1 MSGRI
6 ELPSGLVTFMF
17 TDIEG
22 STRLARMLGE
32 TYRTVLG
39 AHRAVLRGVFDD
51 FDGVELLT
59 EGDSFFVA
67 FSNADAAVAACV
79 EAQRRLSAH
88 DWPRDDA
95 VPRVRMGLHT
105 GRAVPI
111 GQEYASAE
119 VHRAARVSA
128 AAHGGQVLCSE
139 ATALAVTATYAATAG
154 GATGAAAAATLAT
167 VDLLD
172 LGAYRLRGFDD
183 DERLFQ
189 VVAPGL
195 ERDFPRPR
203 TAEAPRHNLP
213 AEHAPFVGRRSE
225 LSELAAL
232 ISRHRLVTVVGP
244 GGSGKT
250 RLTHAVAEQ
259 LLPAYPGGVWTI
271 DAANAAKGLP
281 NALAASLGLRPE
293 PGRPMIDTVVE
304 ECAER
309 RMLVVLQTC
318 EAAPALT
325 TTLVHRLLSRCRR
338 LDVLAT
344 ARAPLALAGETVWRI
359 PPLVPADAFALLR
372 DRAAAAQGGR
382 PGDGDPQLARLAAR
396 LEGSPLVIQLAAARL
411 RLLPAEQLARR
422 LDDPL
427 GALDNDAAGDGRHA
441 SLANNL
447 TWSYRTLSSRAADL
461 LHRLAVF
468 AGPVDLATVEWYDP
482 EALSALSELADK
494 SLVEVTPGP
503 RYRLSEQVRAY
514 ALRRLAA
521 TGGEAAARD
530 RHLTW
535 SLHTLDRVTVDTD
548 DQVRTLSLTELSPYV
563 AEWQTA
569 LRWAAETGDVTA
581 GLRLATAL
589 DPWWREHG
597 DTREGR
603 ELLAALYRHL
613 PTDGV
618 PPNLAA
624 AYLVHA
630 GLTADRTEQGHYL
643 ALAEAAAEAARS
655 ATGTAAGP
663 GAARS
668 AAGAGPTAESGSAR
682 SAIKATEATEAFEAA
697 GAAGAAGTAEAMKAA
712 EAVQT
717 TAEFATQAVAAG
729 TPETAAGIVEAE
741 APKITAAAAGTAT
754 AADTAAAADT
764 ATTSGTATTEPA
776 GKLTTDGERPGETAL
791 RLRIRIARLTLT
803 GDDPRATERD
813 CREAIAL
820 ADRAGVPSTA
830 FPAVLTLA
838 ELLWRRDALN
848 EAAELLG
855 AARHLEAARPEDRGR
870 RAVDWLLGMVALR
883 RGDLVAAH
891 DHLVVALRSR
901 LRHGFRGAAA
911 DAVAA
916 IAVRCVLG
924 GDPATATVLFG
935 GAEAARGARR
945 TASFGAFWSA
955 QQAALRAA
963 LGDTAFDAAYADGA
977 GIGFDRIVAM
987 ALAVEHPDLE
997 NGAARFAQIVR

>member
-1 MSGRI
+1 
-6 ELPSGLVTFMF
+6 MF

-32 TYRTVLG
+32 TYRSVLG

-51 FDGVELLT
+51 FSGVELLT

-67 FSNADAAVAACV
+67 FSDADAALAACV
-79 EAQRRLSAH
+79 EAQRRLSAY
-88 DWPRDDA
+88 DWPRRDA

-139 ATALAVTATYAATAG
+139 ATALAVTATYAATTG
-154 GATGAAAAATLAT
+154 GSTGAAAAATLAT

-183 DERLFQ
+183 AERLFQ

-213 AEHAPFVGRRSE
+213 AEPAPFVGRRPESA
-225 LSELAAL
+225 ELAAL
-232 ISRHRLVTVVGP
+232 ISHHRLVTVVGP

-281 NALAASLGLRPE
+281 TALAAALGLRPE
-293 PGRPMIDTVVE
+293 PGRPVIDTLVE

-318 EAAPALT
+318 DAAPALT
-325 TTLVHRLLSRCRR
+325 ATLVHRLLSRCRR

-396 LEGSPLVIQLAAARL
+396 LEGSPLAIQLAAARL

-427 GALDNDAAGDGRHA
+427 GALDNDAAGAGRHA

-447 TWSYRTLSSRAADL
+447 TWSYRTLSRRAAEL

-468 AGPVDLATVEWYDP
+468 AGPVDLATVEWYHP

-521 TGGEAAARD
+521 TGDEPSARD

-535 SLHTLDRVTVDTD
+535 SLHTLDRVTVDAD

-563 AEWQTA
+563 AEWQAA
-569 LRWAAETGDVTA
+569 LRWAAETGDVEA

-597 DTREGR
+597 ETREGG
-603 ELLAALYRHL
+603 ELLTALYRRL
-613 PTDGV
+613 PAGV
-618 PPNLAA
+618 PPSSLAA

-630 GLTADRTEQGHYL
+630 GLTTDRAEQDRYL
-643 ALAEAAAEAARS
+643 ALAEATADAPAAAAP
-655 ATGTAAGP
+655 ATGTGVVET
-663 GAARS
+663 G
-668 AAGAGPTAESGSAR
+668 
-682 SAIKATEATEAFEAA
+682 
-697 GAAGAAGTAEAMKAA
+697 
-712 EAVQT
+712 
-717 TAEFATQAVAAG
+717 AVAR
-729 TPETAAGIVEAE
+729 TKVREE
-741 APKITAAAAGTAT
+741 APARTGVKPAAVGI
-754 AADTAAAADT
+754 
-764 ATTSGTATTEPA
+764 
-776 GKLTTDGERPGETAL
+776 AL
-791 RLRIRIARLTLT
+791 RVRIRVARLALG
-803 GDDPRATERD
+803 GDDPGGAERD
-813 CREAIAL
+813 CRKAIAL
-820 ADRAGVPSTA
+820 AERAGLPNAA
-830 FPAVLTLA
+830 FPAVLALA
-838 ELLWRRDALN
+838 ELLWRRDALT
-848 EAAELLG
+848 EAADLLG

-924 GDPATATVLFG
+924 GDPATAAVLFG

-955 QQAALRAA
+955 QQTALRAA

>member
-1 MSGRI
+1 VSGRI

-32 TYRTVLG
+32 AYRSVLG

-79 EAQRRLSAH
+79 EAQRRLSAY
-88 DWPRDDA
+88 DWPRHDA

-105 GRAVPI
+105 GRAMPI

-139 ATALAVTATYAATAG
+139 ATALAVTATYAA
-154 GATGAAAAATLAT
+154 ATGGSTGTAAAATLAT

-183 DERLFQ
+183 AERLFQ
-189 VVAPGL
+189 VMAPGL

-213 AEHAPFVGRRSE
+213 AEPAPFVGRRPE
-225 LSELAAL
+225 LAELAAL
-232 ISRHRLVTVVGP
+232 ISHHRLVTVVGP

-281 NALAASLGLRPE
+281 TALAAALGLRPE
-293 PGRPMIDTVVE
+293 PGRPVIDTVVE

-318 EAAPALT
+318 DAAPAIT
-325 TTLVHRLLSRCRR
+325 ATLVHRLLSRCRR

-396 LEGSPLVIQLAAARL
+396 LEGSPLAIQLAAARL

-447 TWSYRTLSSRAADL
+447 TWSYRTLGRRAAEL

-468 AGPVDLATVEWYDP
+468 AGPVDLATVEWYHP

-514 ALRRLAA
+514 ALRRLAD
-521 TGGEAAARD
+521 TGDEPVARD

-569 LRWAAETGDVTA
+569 LRWAAETGDVEA

-597 DTREGR
+597 ETREGG
-603 ELLAALYRHL
+603 ELLAALYRRL
-613 PTDGV
+613 PAGV
-618 PPNLAA
+618 PPSNLAA

-630 GLTADRTEQGHYL
+630 GLTADRAEQDRYL
-643 ALAEAAAEAARS
+643 ALAEATAEVPETSAAEPAIAADV
-655 ATGTAAGP
+655 
-663 GAARS
+663 
-668 AAGAGPTAESGSAR
+668 
-682 SAIKATEATEAFEAA
+682 
-697 GAAGAAGTAEAMKAA
+697 AGTGAE
-712 EAVQT
+712 E
-717 TAEFATQAVAAG
+717 
-729 TPETAAGIVEAE
+729 
-741 APKITAAAAGTAT
+741 TAT
-754 AADTAAAADT
+754 AGLGPAAAD
-764 ATTSGTATTEPA
+764 P
-776 GKLTTDGERPGETAL
+776 AL
-791 RLRIRIARLTLT
+791 RVRIRVARLAL
-803 GDDPRATERD
+803 GGEDSGAAERD

-820 ADRAGVPSTA
+820 ADRAGLPNAA
-830 FPAVLTLA
+830 FPAVLALA
-838 ELLWRRDALN
+838 ELLWRRDALT

-955 QQAALRAA
+955 QQTSLRAA

>member
-1 MSGRI
+1 VSGRI

-88 DWPRDDA
+88 DWPRVDA

-154 GATGAAAAATLAT
+154 GTTGAAAAATLAT

-293 PGRPMIDTVVE
+293 PGRPMIDTLVE

-613 PTDGV
+613 PAGGI

-630 GLTADRTEQGHYL
+630 GLTADRTEQDHYL
-643 ALAEAAAEAARS
+643 TLAEAAAEA
-655 ATGTAAGP
+655 TE
-663 GAARS
+663 
-668 AAGAGPTAESGSAR
+668 AAGAAEAAGATESGEA
-682 SAIKATEATEAFEAA
+682 AGAAEAAGATEAAEATGAAEAA
-697 GAAGAAGTAEAMKAA
+697 GAAGAA
-712 EAVQT
+712 Q
-717 TAEFATQAVAAG
+717 
-729 TPETAAGIVEAE
+729 
-741 APKITAAAAGTAT
+741 AAAAGTAGIVEAGAPEIT
-754 AADTAAAADT
+754 SAAA
-764 ATTSGTATTEPA
+764 GTATTAGTTTTEAA
-776 GKLTTDGERPGETAL
+776 GKLTTDGERPGETPL
-791 RLRIRIARLTLT
+791 RLRIRIARLTLA

-820 ADRAGVPSTA
+820 ADRAGVPNTA

-945 TASFGAFWSA
+945 TASFGAVWSA

-963 LGDTAFDAAYADGA
+963 LGDIAFDAAYADGA

>member
-22 STRLARMLGE
+22 STRLARMLGDA
-32 TYRTVLG
+32 YRNVLG
-39 AHRAVLRGVFDD
+39 AHRAVLRRVFDD
-51 FDGVELLT
+51 FGGVELLT

-88 DWPRDDA
+88 DWPRRDA

-105 GRAVPI
+105 GRAVPV

-139 ATALAVTATYAATAG
+139 ATALAVTATYAATTG
-154 GATGAAAAATLAT
+154 GSTGTAAAATLAT

-172 LGAYRLRGFDD
+172 LGAFRLRGFDD

-189 VVAPGL
+189 VMAPGL
-195 ERDFPRPR
+195 DRDFPHPR

-213 AEHAPFVGRRSE
+213 AEHAPFVGRRA
-225 LSELAAL
+225 ELAELTEL
-232 ISRHRLVTVVGP
+232 ISRNRLVTVVGP

-271 DAANAAKGLP
+271 DAASAAQGLP
-281 NALAASLGLRPE
+281 TALAAALGLRPE

-304 ECAER
+304 ACAER
-309 RMLVVLQTC
+309 RMLVLLQTC
-318 EAAPALT
+318 DAAPVLT
-325 TTLVHRLLSRCRR
+325 VTLVHRLLSRCRR
-338 LDVLAT
+338 LDVMAT
-344 ARAPLALAGETVWRI
+344 GRAPLALAGETVWRI

-396 LEGSPLVIQLAAARL
+396 LEGSPLAINLAAARL

-441 SLANNL
+441 SLTNNL
-447 TWSYRTLSSRAADL
+447 TWSYRTLGSRAAEL
-461 LHRLAVF
+461 LRRLAVF
-468 AGPVDLATVEWYDP
+468 AGPVDLAAVEWCDP
-482 EALSALSELADK
+482 EALGALSELADK

-503 RYRLSEQVRAY
+503 RYRLSDQVRAY

-521 TGGEAAARD
+521 TGEEPAVRD
-530 RHLTW
+530 RHLSW
-535 SLHTLDRVTVDTD
+535 SLHVLDRVLD
-548 DQVRTLSLTELSPYV
+548 DQVRTTSLNDVSPYV
-563 AEWQTA
+563 AEWQAA
-569 LRWAAETGDVTA
+569 LRWAAATGNVKA
-581 GLRLATAL
+581 GLRLGVAL

-597 DTREGR
+597 DVQEGR
-603 ELLAALYRHL
+603 ALLAGLFRHL
-613 PTDGV
+613 PADATAMV
-618 PPNLAA
+618 PAAELAA
-624 AYLVHA
+624 ACLVRA
-630 GLTADRTEQGHYL
+630 GLSTDRVERDRL
-643 ALAEAAAEAARS
+643 LERALAEAERS
-655 ATGTAAGP
+655 GDPSLLVRACAAG
-663 GAARS
+663 
-668 AAGAGPTAESGSAR
+668 
-682 SAIKATEATEAFEAA
+682 
-697 GAAGAAGTAEAMKAA
+697 
-712 EAVQT
+712 
-717 TAEFATQAVAAG
+717 
-729 TPETAAGIVEAE
+729 
-741 APKITAAAAGTAT
+741 
-754 AADTAAAADT
+754 
-764 ATTSGTATTEPA
+764 
-776 GKLTTDGERPGETAL
+776 
-791 RLRIRIARLTLT
+791 LTLT
-803 GDDPRATERD
+803 GDDTAAAERACRDVISLAERS
-813 CREAIAL
+813 
-820 ADRAGVPSTA
+820 GVPNA
-830 FPAVLTLA
+830 GFPAVLALA
-838 ELLWRRDALN
+838 ELLWRREALA
-848 EAAELLG
+848 EAAEVLG

-916 IAVRCVLG
+916 IAVRCVVG

-945 TASFGAFWSA
+945 TESFGAFWSA
-955 QQAALRAA
+955 HQTSLREA
-963 LGDTAFDAAYADGA
+963 LGDAAFDAAYADGA
-977 GIGFDRIVAM
+977 GLGFDRIVAM

-997 NGAARFAQIVR
+997 DGAARFAQIVR

>member
-32 TYRTVLG
+32 TYRSVLG

-51 FDGVELLT
+51 FGGVELLT

-88 DWPRDDA
+88 GWPRHDA

-105 GRAVPI
+105 GRAVPV

-139 ATALAVTATYAATAG
+139 ATALAVTATYAATTG
-154 GATGAAAAATLAT
+154 GSTGAAAAATLAT

-172 LGAYRLRGFDD
+172 LGAFRLRGFDD

-189 VVAPGL
+189 VMAPGL

-213 AEHAPFVGRRSE
+213 AEHAPFVGRRA
-225 LSELAAL
+225 ELAELAGL
-232 ISRHRLVTVVGP
+232 ISHHRLVTVVGP

-271 DAANAAKGLP
+271 DAAAAAKGLP
-281 NALAASLGLRPE
+281 HALAAALGLRPE
-293 PGRPMIDTVVE
+293 PGRPLIDTLVE

-318 EAAPALT
+318 DAAPALT
-325 TTLVHRLLSRCRR
+325 ATLAHRLLSRCRR
-338 LDVLAT
+338 LDVVAT

-396 LEGSPLVIQLAAARL
+396 LEGSPLAIQLAAARL

-427 GALDNDAAGDGRHA
+427 GALDNDTAGDGRHA

-447 TWSYRTLSSRAADL
+447 TWSYRTLGSRAAEL
-461 LHRLAVF
+461 LRRLAVF

-482 EALSALSELADK
+482 DALSALSELADK

-521 TGGEAAARD
+521 TGDEAAARD

-535 SLHTLDRVTVDTD
+535 SLHMLDRVAPDTG

-563 AEWQTA
+563 AEWQAA
-569 LRWAAETGDVTA
+569 LRWATQTGDVAA
-581 GLRLATAL
+581 GLRLAAAL
-589 DPWWREHG
+589 DPWWREHD

-603 ELLAALYRHL
+603 ELLTALYQRL
-613 PTDGV
+613 PADV
-618 PPNLAA
+618 PAPELAA
-624 AYLVHA
+624 TYLVHA
-630 GLTADRTEQGHYL
+630 GLTPDRGEQDHYL
-643 ALAEAAAEAARS
+643 RLA
-655 ATGTAAGP
+655 
-663 GAARS
+663 
-668 AAGAGPTAESGSAR
+668 
-682 SAIKATEATEAFEAA
+682 
-697 GAAGAAGTAEAMKAA
+697 
-712 EAVQT
+712 
-717 TAEFATQAVAAG
+717 
-729 TPETAAGIVEAE
+729 ETAAGAV
-741 APKITAAAAGTAT
+741 
-754 AADTAAAADT
+754 
-764 ATTSGTATTEPA
+764 
-776 GKLTTDGERPGETAL
+776 PGEETGL
-791 RLRIRIARLTLT
+791 VTRVRIARLILG
-803 GDDPRATERD
+803 GDDPGAAERD
-813 CREAIAL
+813 CREAIAV
-820 ADRAGVPSTA
+820 AERAGAPNAA
-830 FPAVLTLA
+830 FPAVLGLA
-838 ELLWRRDALN
+838 ELLWRRDALT

-855 AARHLEAARPEDRGR
+855 AARHLETARPEDRGR
-870 RAVDWLLGMVALR
+870 RTVDWLLGMVALR

-901 LRHGFRGAAA
+901 LRHGFRGGAA

-916 IAVRCVLG
+916 IAVRCALG
-924 GDPATATVLFG
+924 GDPATAAVLFG

-945 TASFGAFWSA
+945 TASFGAFWSLR
-955 QQAALRAA
+955 QASLRAA
-963 LGDTAFDAAYADGA
+963 LGDAAFDAAYADGA

>member
-1 MSGRI
+1 
-6 ELPSGLVTFMF
+6 MF

-32 TYRTVLG
+32 AYRNVLG

-51 FDGVELLT
+51 FSGVELLT

-88 DWPRDDA
+88 DWPRADA

-139 ATALAVTATYAATAG
+139 ATALAVTATYAATTG
-154 GATGAAAAATLAT
+154 GSTGAAAAATLAT

-189 VVAPGL
+189 VMAPGL

-203 TAEAPRHNLP
+203 TAQAPRHNLP
-213 AEHAPFVGRRSE
+213 AEHTPFVGRRTE
-225 LSELAAL
+225 LSELAGL
-232 ISRHRLVTVVGP
+232 ISHHRLVTVVGP

-271 DAANAAKGLP
+271 DAAGAAKGLP
-281 NALAASLGLRPE
+281 TALAAALGLRPE
-293 PGRPMIDTVVE
+293 PGRPMIDTLVE

-318 EAAPALT
+318 DAAPALT
-325 TTLVHRLLSRCRR
+325 TTMVHRLLSRCRR
-338 LDVLAT
+338 LDVVAT
-344 ARAPLALAGETVWRI
+344 GRAPLALAGETVWRI

-396 LEGSPLVIQLAAARL
+396 LEGSPLAIQLAAARL

-447 TWSYRTLSSRAADL
+447 TWSYRTLGSRAAEL
-461 LHRLAVF
+461 LRRLAVF
-468 AGPVDLATVEWYDP
+468 AGPVDLETVEWYDP

-494 SLVEVTPGP
+494 SLVEVLPGP

-514 ALRRLAA
+514 ALRRLAS
-521 TGGEAAARD
+521 TGDEPAARE

-535 SLHTLDRVTVDTD
+535 SLHTLDRVTTDPD

-563 AEWQTA
+563 GEWQAA
-569 LRWAAETGDVTA
+569 LRWAAETGDVAA

-597 DTREGR
+597 ETREGR
-603 ELLAALYRHL
+603 ELLDALYRRL
-613 PTDGV
+613 PADV
-618 PPNLAA
+618 PPSDLGA
-624 AYLVHA
+624 AYLMHA
-630 GLTADRTEQGHYL
+630 GLSTERGEQEHYL
-643 ALAEAAAEAARS
+643 DLAEGTVEAVDEGPEFAVRLNVARL
-655 ATGTAAGP
+655 ALTVDDL
-663 GAARS
+663 GAA
-668 AAGAGPTAESGSAR
+668 
-682 SAIKATEATEAFEAA
+682 
-697 GAAGAAGTAEAMKAA
+697 
-712 EAVQT
+712 
-717 TAEFATQAVAAG
+717 
-729 TPETAAGIVEAE
+729 
-741 APKITAAAAGTAT
+741 
-754 AADTAAAADT
+754 
-764 ATTSGTATTEPA
+764 
-776 GKLTTDGERPGETAL
+776 
-791 RLRIRIARLTLT
+791 
-803 GDDPRATERD
+803 ERD
-813 CREAIAL
+813 CRAVIAQ
-820 ADRAGVPSTA
+820 AEGAGVPHAA
-830 FPAVLTLA
+830 FPAVLSLA
-838 ELLWRRDALN
+838 ELLWRRDALT

-855 AARHLEAARPEDRGR
+855 AARHLETARPEDRGR

-935 GAEAARGARR
+935 GAEAAHGARR

-955 QQAALRAA
+955 QQASLRAA
-963 LGDTAFDAAYADGA
+963 LGDAAFDAAYADGA

>member
-1 MSGRI
+1 VSGRI

-32 TYRTVLG
+32 AYRSVLG
-39 AHRAVLRGVFDD
+39 AHRAVLRGVFED
-51 FDGVELLT
+51 FGGVELLT

-67 FSNADAAVAACV
+67 FSNADAALAACV

-88 DWPRDDA
+88 DWPRPDA

-105 GRAVPI
+105 GRAVPV

-139 ATALAVTATYAATAG
+139 ATALAVTATYAATTG
-154 GATGAAAAATLAT
+154 GSTGAAAAATLAT

-189 VVAPGL
+189 VMAPGL
-195 ERDFPRPR
+195 ERDFPHPR
-203 TAEAPRHNLP
+203 TAKAPRHNLP
-213 AEHAPFVGRRSE
+213 AEHTPFVGRRT
-225 LSELAAL
+225 ELAELAGL
-232 ISRHRLVTVVGP
+232 ISHHRLVTVVGP

-250 RLTHAVAEQ
+250 RLAHAVAEQ

-271 DAANAAKGLP
+271 DAAAAAKGLP
-281 NALAASLGLRPE
+281 TALAAALGLRPE
-293 PGRPMIDTVVE
+293 PGRPMIDTLVE
-304 ECAER
+304 ACAER

-318 EAAPALT
+318 DAAPALT
-325 TTLVHRLLSRCRR
+325 ATLVHRLLRRCRR
-338 LDVLAT
+338 LDVVAT
-344 ARAPLALAGETVWRI
+344 GRAPLALAGETVWRI

-396 LEGSPLVIQLAAARL
+396 LEGSPLAIQLAAARL

-447 TWSYRTLSSRAADL
+447 AWSYRTLGRRAAEL
-461 LHRLAVF
+461 LRRLAVF

-521 TGGEAAARD
+521 TGDEPAARD

-535 SLHTLDRVTVDTD
+535 SLNALDRVTADSD
-548 DQVRTLSLTELSPYV
+548 DQVRTLSLTELSPWV
-563 AEWQTA
+563 AEWQAA
-569 LRWAAETGDVTA
+569 LRWAAETGDVAA
-581 GLRLATAL
+581 GLRLAAVL

-597 DTREGR
+597 DTRSGR
-603 ELLAALYRHL
+603 QLLTALYPHL
-613 PTDGV
+613 PADVPATD
-618 PPNLAA
+618 LATT
-624 AYLVHA
+624 YLVHA
-630 GLTADRTEQGHYL
+630 GLTTDRVEQQHFL
-643 ALAEAAAEAARS
+643 ALAEATAEAGAAAAAARVAAAAVAPPIDTTAAEASAIRAAADVVAVQTAVEAARS
-655 ATGTAAGP
+655 ADPALPIRIRVARVALAGDE
-663 GAARS
+663 S
-668 AAGAGPTAESGSAR
+668 ATAE
-682 SAIKATEATEAFEAA
+682 
-697 GAAGAAGTAEAMKAA
+697 
-712 EAVQT
+712 Q
-717 TAEFATQAVAAG
+717 
-729 TPETAAGIVEAE
+729 
-741 APKITAAAAGTAT
+741 
-754 AADTAAAADT
+754 
-764 ATTSGTATTEPA
+764 
-776 GKLTTDGERPGETAL
+776 
-791 RLRIRIARLTLT
+791 
-803 GDDPRATERD
+803 D
-813 CREAIAL
+813 CREVIAV
-820 ADRAGVPSTA
+820 AERAGLPSTA

-838 ELLWRRDALN
+838 ELLWRREALT

-855 AARHLEAARPEDRGR
+855 AARNLEAARPEDRSR

-916 IAVRCVLG
+916 IAVRCALG

-955 QQAALRAA
+955 QRASLRSS
-963 LGDTAFDAAYADGA
+963 LGDAAFDAAYADGA
-977 GIGFDRIVAM
+977 AIGFDRIVAM

-997 NGAARFAQIVR
+997 NGGARFAQIIR

>member
-32 TYRTVLG
+32 TYRSVLG

-51 FDGVELLT
+51 FGGVELLT

-88 DWPRDDA
+88 DWPRHDA

-105 GRAVPI
+105 GRAVPV

-139 ATALAVTATYAATAG
+139 ATALAVTATYAAATG
-154 GATGAAAAATLAT
+154 GSAGAAAAATLAT

-172 LGAYRLRGFDD
+172 LGAFRLRGFDD

-189 VVAPGL
+189 VMAPGL

-213 AEHAPFVGRRSE
+213 AEHTPFVGRRAE
-225 LSELAAL
+225 LTELAGL
-232 ISRHRLVTVVGP
+232 ISHHRLVTVVGP

-271 DAANAAKGLP
+271 DAASAAKGLP
-281 NALAASLGLRPE
+281 HALAAALGLRPE
-293 PGRPMIDTVVE
+293 PGRPLIDTLVE

-318 EAAPALT
+318 DAAPALT
-325 TTLVHRLLSRCRR
+325 ATLAHRLLSRCRR

-396 LEGSPLVIQLAAARL
+396 LEGSPLAIQLAAARL

-447 TWSYRTLSSRAADL
+447 AWSYRMLGRRAAEL
-461 LHRLAVF
+461 LRRLAVF
-468 AGPVDLATVEWYDP
+468 AGPVDLTTVEWYDRD
-482 EALSALSELADK
+482 ALSALSELADK

-521 TGGEAAARD
+521 AGDEPAARD

-535 SLHTLDRVTVDTD
+535 SLHTLDRVTRDTD
-548 DQVRTLSLTELSPYV
+548 EQARTLSLTDLSPYV
-563 AEWQTA
+563 AEWRTA
-569 LRWAAETGDVTA
+569 LRWAVEIGDVAA
-581 GLRLATAL
+581 GLRLAAAL

-597 DTREGR
+597 ETGEGR
-603 ELLAALYRHL
+603 ELLAALYQRL
-613 PTDGV
+613 PADV
-618 PPNLAA
+618 PAPELAA

-630 GLTADRTEQGHYL
+630 GLTTDRAEQDHYL
-643 ALAEAAAEAARS
+643 TVAEATAGAEPELTTRIRVARL
-655 ATGTAAGP
+655 AVGGDDP
-663 GAARS
+663 GAA
-668 AAGAGPTAESGSAR
+668 E
-682 SAIKATEATEAFEAA
+682 
-697 GAAGAAGTAEAMKAA
+697 
-712 EAVQT
+712 Q
-717 TAEFATQAVAAG
+717 
-729 TPETAAGIVEAE
+729 
-741 APKITAAAAGTAT
+741 
-754 AADTAAAADT
+754 
-764 ATTSGTATTEPA
+764 
-776 GKLTTDGERPGETAL
+776 
-791 RLRIRIARLTLT
+791 
-803 GDDPRATERD
+803 D
-813 CREAIAL
+813 CREAIAV
-820 ADRAGVPSTA
+820 AERAGVPNAA
-830 FPAVLTLA
+830 FPAVLNLA
-838 ELLWRRDALN
+838 ELLWRRDALT
-848 EAAELLG
+848 EAAELLA

-891 DHLVVALRSR
+891 DHLAVALRSR
-901 LRHGFRGAAA
+901 LRHGFRGGAA

-924 GDPATATVLFG
+924 GDPATAAVLFG

-945 TASFGAFWSA
+945 TASFGAFWSV
-955 QQAALRAA
+955 QQALLRAT
-963 LGDTAFDAAYADGA
+963 LGDAAFDAAYADGA

-997 NGAARFAQIVR
+997 NGAARFAQMAG

>member
-1 MSGRI
+1 VSGRI

-32 TYRTVLG
+32 AYRNVLG

-51 FDGVELLT
+51 FSGVELLT

-67 FSNADAAVAACV
+67 FSNADAALAACV
-79 EAQRRLSAH
+79 EAQRRLSAY
-88 DWPRDDA
+88 DWPRHDA

-139 ATALAVTATYAATAG
+139 ATALAVTATYAATTG
-154 GATGAAAAATLAT
+154 GSTGTAAAATLAT

-189 VVAPGL
+189 VMAPGL
-195 ERDFPRPR
+195 EREFPHPR

-213 AEHAPFVGRRSE
+213 AEHTPFVGRRP
-225 LSELAAL
+225 ELAELATL
-232 ISRHRLVTVVGP
+232 ISHHRLVTVVGP

-281 NALAASLGLRPE
+281 NALAAALGLRPE
-293 PGRPMIDTVVE
+293 PGRPMIDTLVE

-318 EAAPALT
+318 DAAPVLT

-338 LDVLAT
+338 LDVMAT
-344 ARAPLALAGETVWRI
+344 ARAPLAFAGETVWRI

-396 LEGSPLVIQLAAARL
+396 LEGSPLAIQLAAARL

-447 TWSYRTLSSRAADL
+447 TWSYRTLGSRAAEL

-514 ALRRLAA
+514 ALRRLAD
-521 TGGEAAARD
+521 TGDEPAARD
-530 RHLTW
+530 RHLAW
-535 SLHTLDRVTVDTD
+535 SLHTLDRLTVDTD
-548 DQVRTLSLTELSPYV
+548 DQARTLSLTELSPYV

-569 LRWAAETGDVTA
+569 LRWAVETGDVTA
-581 GLRLATAL
+581 GLRLATVL

-597 DTREGR
+597 DTREGQD
-603 ELLAALYRHL
+603 LLTALYRRL
-613 PTDGV
+613 PVGV
-618 PPNLAA
+618 PPPSLAE

-630 GLTADRTEQGHYL
+630 GLTTDRAEQDHYL
-643 ALAEAAAEAARS
+643 TLALTLAEAAAPAADM
-655 ATGTAAGP
+655 
-663 GAARS
+663 
-668 AAGAGPTAESGSAR
+668 
-682 SAIKATEATEAFEAA
+682 TEA
-697 GAAGAAGTAEAMKAA
+697 
-712 EAVQT
+712 
-717 TAEFATQAVAAG
+717 
-729 TPETAAGIVEAE
+729 P
-741 APKITAAAAGTAT
+741 AAAAG
-754 AADTAAAADT
+754 
-764 ATTSGTATTEPA
+764 PA
-776 GKLTTDGERPGETAL
+776 LGV
-791 RLRIRIARLTLT
+791 RIRVARLTLA
-803 GDDPRATERD
+803 GDDPGVAERD
-813 CREAIAL
+813 CREAISL
-820 ADRAGVPSTA
+820 AERAGLPNAA
-830 FPAVLTLA
+830 FPAVLALA
-838 ELLWRRDALN
+838 ELLWRRDALT

-955 QQAALRAA
+955 QQTSLRAA

>member
-1 MSGRI
+1 VSGRI

-22 STRLARMLGE
+22 STRLARMLGDA
-32 TYRTVLG
+32 YRSVLG

-51 FDGVELLT
+51 FSGVELLT

-88 DWPRDDA
+88 DWPRADA

-139 ATALAVTATYAATAG
+139 ATALAVTATYAATTG
-154 GATGAAAAATLAT
+154 GSTGAAAAATLAT

-189 VVAPGL
+189 VMAPGL

-213 AEHAPFVGRRSE
+213 AEHSPFVGRRTE
-225 LSELAAL
+225 LTELAGL
-232 ISRHRLVTVVGP
+232 ISHHRLVTVVGP

-271 DAANAAKGLP
+271 DAAGAAKGLP
-281 NALAASLGLRPE
+281 TALAAALGLRPE
-293 PGRPMIDTVVE
+293 PGRPVIDTLVE

-318 EAAPALT
+318 DAAPALT
-325 TTLVHRLLSRCRR
+325 TTMVHRLLSRCRR
-338 LDVLAT
+338 LDVVAT
-344 ARAPLALAGETVWRI
+344 GRAPLALAGETVWRI

-382 PGDGDPQLARLAAR
+382 PDDGDPQLARLAAR
-396 LEGSPLVIQLAAARL
+396 LEGSPLAIQLAAARL

-447 TWSYRTLSSRAADL
+447 AWSYRTLGSRAAEL
-461 LHRLAVF
+461 LRRLAVF
-468 AGPVDLATVEWYDP
+468 AGPVDLETVEWYDP

-494 SLVEVTPGP
+494 SLVEVLPGP

-514 ALRRLAA
+514 ALRRLST
-521 TGGEAAARD
+521 TGDEPAARD

-535 SLHTLDRVTVDTD
+535 SLHTLDRVTTD
-548 DQVRTLSLTELSPYV
+548 PEDQVRTLSLTEFGPYV
-563 AEWQTA
+563 GEWQAA
-569 LRWAAETGDVTA
+569 LRWAAESGDVAA
-581 GLRLATAL
+581 GLRLAAVL
-589 DPWWREHG
+589 DPWWREHD
-597 DTREGR
+597 DTRDGR
-603 ELLAALYRHL
+603 ELLDTLYRRL
-613 PTDGV
+613 PADI
-618 PPNLAA
+618 PPPDLAA
-624 AYLVHA
+624 AYLMHA
-630 GLTADRTEQGHYL
+630 GLSTERAEQEHYLDLAENTAPGGADEPAFTVQLEVARL
-643 ALAEAAAEAARS
+643 ALAGNDPAAAEQDCR
-655 ATGTAAGP
+655 
-663 GAARS
+663 
-668 AAGAGPTAESGSAR
+668 
-682 SAIKATEATEAFEAA
+682 
-697 GAAGAAGTAEAMKAA
+697 
-712 EAVQT
+712 AV
-717 TAEFATQAVAAG
+717 
-729 TPETAAGIVEAE
+729 
-741 APKITAAAAGTAT
+741 
-754 AADTAAAADT
+754 
-764 ATTSGTATTEPA
+764 
-776 GKLTTDGERPGETAL
+776 
-791 RLRIRIARLTLT
+791 IAR
-803 GDDPRATERD
+803 
-813 CREAIAL
+813 
-820 ADRAGVPSTA
+820 ADRAGVPNNA

-838 ELLWRRDALN
+838 ELLWRRDALT

-855 AARHLEAARPEDRGR
+855 AARQLETARPDDRGR

-924 GDPATATVLFG
+924 GDPATAAVLFG

-945 TASFGAFWSA
+945 TESFGAFWSA
-955 QQAALRAA
+955 QQASLRAA
-963 LGDTAFDAAYADGA
+963 LGDAAFDVAYADGA